1 MLSCFECLQVDS
13 SISVL
18 CRKYQRGLNISHCC
32 QCLSSMFPSNPPM
45 SSTSFNHVDQEDY
58 FMNQGDAGAS
68 SGGTKATFFPGLDP
82 SVMRGEKNETD
93 PNPFPPPAEKLTLG
107 PSANTVVPNAV
118 QGGGGCLNEQNME
131 QRKFKRIISNR
142 LSAQRSRIKKIQYVH
157 DMEKKVESLQTLVDV
172 LSTQVKLQKEKQ
184 LLLRIEQQQLQS
196 RISACANRGVM
207 VDAEIEERRAEL
219 NRVRELLLTRQHQQM
234 QSQSHS
240 QNMGVW
246 EHGHG
251 LPTEPMLDDE
261 VDGEEDGI
269 AEEMNKLN
277 QLNLHQESPG
287 QMLMP
292 GWEAGGE
299 LTNVGLHQS
308 GPEHLQNPLL
318 NPPQQQQIG
327 SFDSDFGELEKIFN
341 FNTGNDFQDN

>member
-1 MLSCFECLQVDS
+1 MS
-13 SISVL
+13 
-18 CRKYQRGLNISHCC
+18 
-32 QCLSSMFPSNPPM
+32 PSNLPM
-45 SSTSFNHVDQEDY
+45 SPTSFNHVGQEDY

-68 SGGTKATFFPGLDP
+68 SGGTMATFFPGLDP

-118 QGGGGCLNEQNME
+118 QGGGDYLIEQNME

-142 LSAQRSRIKKIQYVH
+142 LSAQRSRIKKLQYVR

-172 LSTQVKLQKEKQ
+172 LSTQVQLQKEKQ

-207 VDAEIEERRAEL
+207 VEAEIEERRAEV
-219 NRVRELLLTRQHQQM
+219 NRMRELLLTRQHQQM
-234 QSQSHS
+234 QSQ
-240 QNMGVW
+240 NMAGVW
-246 EHGHG
+246 ELG
-251 LPTEPMLDDE
+251 LPTEPMLNDE

-269 AEEMNKLN
+269 VEEMNKLN

-287 QMLMP
+287 QMMMP
-292 GWEAGGE
+292 GWEAGGGGE

-318 NPPQQQQIG
+318 NPPQHQQVG

-341 FNTGNDFQDN
+341 FNSGNDFQDN